1 MPKLQSNLVYIQC
14 KSDVRSFI
22 LHLDEKLP
30 GEEKFVVSFKRKSDE
45 TAGLLVKQEYLPDI
59 EERVKEF
66 YRTLDPRNDPDHA
79 ED

>member
-1 MPKLQSNLVYIQC
+1 
-14 KSDVRSFI
+14 

-59 EERVKEF
+59 EERVKKF

>member
-1 MPKLQSNLVYIQC
+1 MPKLQSNLAYIQC

-45 TAGLLVKQEYLPDI
+45 TAGLLVKKEYLADI
-59 EERVKEF
+59 EDHVKEF
-66 YRTLDPRNDPDHA
+66 YRTLDPRNDPDYV
-79 ED
+79 E